1 MSASTTQR
9 WLAPI
14 EREAAALLVDLLRLG
29 ALRRA
34 ALELDPD
41 TGSVAV
47 VATTDGGEEVRGLL
61 AFADLMP
68 AD

>member
-1 MSASTTQR
+1 MSAPNTQR

-14 EREAAALLVDLLRLG
+14 EHEAAALLVDLLRLG
-29 ALRRA
+29 ELQHA
-34 ALELDPD
+34 ALEFDPD

-47 VATTDGGEEVRGLL
+47 VATREDGETVRGLL